1 MSYQAIALSSRFES
15 GRKSGEISIE
25 YGDVVFRYDQQS
37 INWSLGEVE
46 FSVGGAGNSL
56 IYLKNAKH
64 PDITLYTHDKKILK
78 DQGLNG
84 TFTTHQSV
92 STIKK
97 LYYTRWIVGVGA
109 IALFLTLLVLLFS
122 YRSVIVS
129 KIADKVPVEY
139 EQKAG
144 EQLFSLLS
152 TGYKLIDDTLL
163 NAQFNQI
170 VAPLVKEVEDPD
182 HKFSFYIINDTT
194 VNAFALPGGKVVV
207 NSGLIL
213 KSDNWNEIQGVLA
226 HEISHVTLRHHVR
239 GVINNQGFFF
249 VVSALLGGYS
259 DVVAVISGYGSQ
271 LESLMYS
278 RRFEFE
284 ADNRAFE
291 YMTRAGID
299 PQGMITFFEKL
310 QRMHGDTLNNSY
322 TTILST
328 HPPTADRINNLK
340 EKNSTISPAQNLVP
354 VIHIEEF
361 KKQLKSKL

>member
-1 MSYQAIALSSRFES
+1 MSYQAIALSNRFES

-25 YGDVVFRYDQQS
+25 YGNVVFRYDQES
-37 INWSLGEVE
+37 IVWTLTEIE

-64 PDITLYTHDKKILK
+64 PEITLYTHDKKMLK
-78 DQGLNG
+78 DRGLDG
-84 TFTTHQSV
+84 TFATHQSV
-92 STIKK
+92 LAIKK
-97 LYYTRWIVGVGA
+97 RYYTRWVVGGGVA
-109 IALFLTLLVLLFS
+109 VMVVAMLVLLFS
-122 YRSVIVS
+122 NRTTIVR

-163 NAQFNQI
+163 NEQFNQI
-170 VAPLVKEVEDPD
+170 VAPLVGVVEDSD

-259 DVVAVISGYGSQ
+259 DLVAVISGYGSR

-284 ADNRAFE
+284 ADNRAFD

-310 QRMHGDTLNNSY
+310 QKMHGDSINNNY
-322 TTILST
+322 TSILST
-328 HPPTADRINNLK
+328 HPPTADRIDNLK
-340 EKNSTISPAQNLVP
+340 EKVKTSTAQNLAP
-354 VIHIEEF
+354 EIHIEEF